1 MLCSD
6 SITNVLRFLQSI
18 KYEIS
23 KICRYIV
30 HSFQTQF
37 EIIIK
42 LLLQNISKKIRLI
55 ADLKMC
61 SILDSE
67 EIRTL
72 LRFQKYIFPLPNT
85 V

>member
-1 MLCSD
+1 M
-6 SITNVLRFLQSI
+6 
-18 KYEIS
+18 KYPKYVE
-23 KICRYIV
+23 CRYIV
-30 HSFQTQF
+30 HSFQTRF
-37 EIIIK
+37 GIISK
-42 LLLQNISKKIRLI
+42 FLLQNISKKIRLI

-72 LRFQKYIFPLPNT
+72 LHFQKYIFPLPNT